1 MGGRGRPCTVPVNVM
16 AATSERSESSASN
29 LSPSEGDRKKKLP
42 IHAYRHELLEA
53 VKGSLCVVI
62 TGETGCGKTTQL
74 PQFLHEAGYTREGMI
89 GVSQPRRVAAISV
102 AHRVAYE
109 MRATLGGEV
118 GYQVRFDD
126 HTSPTAT
133 RIKYMTDG
141 CLLREFLDDPELSR
155 YSVVVLDEA
164 HERSLATDILF
175 GLVQKLLSK
184 PFSEMKVRS
193 SPLKIV
199 VMSATLDV
207 RKFSEFFNSCPVF
220 IIPGRTFPVGVH
232 YCCPDDGFDLQKL
245 SYMSQVSRV
254 VMDIH
259 LDHPE
264 GDILVFLTG
273 QAEIESIC
281 NRLFQVAEDIDYE
294 HDVQCKGVHGLL
306 ILPLYGAMPTE
317 QQQRV
322 FSSVEEGIRRVIVA
336 TNIAATSLTIDGV
349 VYVVDCGYVKQLA
362 YNPRTG
368 LDSLG
373 VVPISQSEATQRTG
387 RAGRTAPG
395 KCFRLYSKK
404 FYDQLDETTVP
415 EIQRTSL
422 TSVILSLKCMEIGNV
437 LEFRYL
443 DPPEERMILEAL
455 RQLYYFQAI
464 DALGQVTS
472 LGSQLIEFPLQP
484 GLARALIRSKVL
496 RCENALLPVISM
508 LSVENVYIRPHAKKD
523 MEKAMVAH
531 RELSEAGGGTSD
543 FSTLL
548 AIYTLAAE
556 SGNVRRWCKEHY
568 IHWRAVKTAQSVCK
582 QLETILARQPVE
594 SAPNRHLRDPALSPL
609 GQRVRE
615 ALCYGLFGN
624 VARVAPGGRGFRTM
638 DGHSTTAYIHP
649 SSTLFSSDASLDW
662 ILYYELVE
670 TAKTYM
676 RTVCPIR
683 YSWVKDL
690 LPQLHDIDVYKL
702 SECERKRTLSA
713 GEEEEEETSPK
724 KVKKD
729 VSEDKGSREE
739 AESLVVRAQSARERY
754 LARKTVRQLQ

>member
-1 MGGRGRPCTVPVNVM
+1 MACKEMTEFALGSPPSAKGGG
-16 AATSERSESSASN
+16 
-29 LSPSEGDRKKKLP
+29 KKLP
-42 IHAYRHELLEA
+42 IHAYRQELLEA
-53 VKGSLCVVI
+53 AKGSQCLVI

-74 PQFLHEAGYTREGMI
+74 PQFLDQAGYSREGMI

-109 MRATLGGEV
+109 MGVVLGREV

-126 HTSPTAT
+126 RTSPTAT

-175 GLVQKLLSK
+175 GLVQKLLSQ
-184 PFSEMKVRS
+184 PFSETKTRR
-193 SPLKIV
+193 SPLKVV

-207 RKFSEFFNSCPVF
+207 GKFSQFFDLCPVF
-220 IIPGRTFPVGVH
+220 TIPGRTFPVEIK
-232 YCCPDDGFDLQKL
+232 YCCPDDGFDHQKL
-245 SYMSQVSRV
+245 SYMSQVTRT
-254 VMDIH
+254 VMEIH

-281 NRLFQVAEDIDYE
+281 NRLFKAAEDIDYE
-294 HDVQCKGVHGLL
+294 YDVQCKNVCGLL
-306 ILPLYGAMPTE
+306 ILPLYGAMPTD

-322 FSSVEEGIRRVIVA
+322 FAPAEDGIRRVIVA

-373 VVPISQSEATQRTG
+373 VVPIAKSEATQRAG

-404 FYDQLDETTVP
+404 FHEQLSETTVP

-422 TSVILSLKCMEIGNV
+422 TSVILSLKCTGIGNV

-464 DALGQVTS
+464 DAQGQVTA
-472 LGSQLIEFPLQP
+472 LGRQLVEFPLQP
-484 GLARALIRSKVL
+484 GLARALICAKVL
-496 RCENALLPVISM
+496 QCEEAVLPIVAM
-508 LSVENVYIRPHAKKD
+508 LSVENVYIRPHGKKEV
-523 MEKAMVAH
+523 EKAMEVH
-531 RELSEAGGGTSD
+531 RELARAGGGTSD

-548 AIYTLAAE
+548 AIYTLAEE
-556 SGNVRRWCKEHY
+556 SGNIRRWCREHFL
-568 IHWRAVKTAQSVCK
+568 HWRALKTAQSICK
-582 QLETILARQPVE
+582 QLETILARQRVE
-594 SAPNRHLRDPALSPL
+594 TPRDSEASESSPL
-609 GQRVRE
+609 SQRVRE

-624 VARVAPGGRGFRTM
+624 VARIMPGRHSFRTM

-649 SSTLFSSDASLDW
+649 SSVLFNTDASLDW
-662 ILYYELVE
+662 VIYYELVE

-683 YSWVKDL
+683 YSWVREL
-690 LPQLHDIDVYKL
+690 LPQLHEIDVYRL
-702 SECERKRTLSA
+702 SECERKRSRSA
-713 GEEEEEETSPK
+713 SEGKVRSPK
-724 KVKKD
+724 RMKEEVCSD
-729 VSEDKGSREE
+729 GVCEE
-739 AESLVVRAQSARERY
+739 AKSLTTRAQSARERY
-754 LARKTVRQLQ
+754 LARKTMRSLQ